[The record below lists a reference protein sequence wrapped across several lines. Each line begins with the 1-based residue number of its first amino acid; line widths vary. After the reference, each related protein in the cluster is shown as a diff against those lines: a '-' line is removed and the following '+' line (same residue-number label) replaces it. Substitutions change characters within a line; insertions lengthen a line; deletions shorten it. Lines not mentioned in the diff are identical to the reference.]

1 MKKILIVDDEP
12 VSLMMTEH
20 ILSTSYQTITAASGE
35 EAIPLYEKEHPQ
47 MVLSDLRMPGISGLE
62 LQSTLE
68 KKYNMQIPFMFMTA
82 DHDDDIESKGFENGA
97 MDFIRKPFR
106 SDVLLRRVDNI
117 LQTVEKLHILKSA
130 AQTDQ
135 LTGLLNK
142 TSAAQEIGFLTR
154 SAEGVLMI
162 VDLDSFKLVNDL
174 YGHSAGDEILIAFA
188 DIIKRAV
195 RSSDIVG
202 RIGGDE
208 FITFCLNVTDDSVL
222 AEKSRFIN
230 EQLVSEAR
238 RILGED
244 MNIPLG
250 ASLGCVYAPEEGGD
264 YNELFKKAD
273 KALYFVKQN
282 GKHGYNVYRNEESEV
297 NAENGQTSDI
307 QNIITIFSERNL
319 GKGALVLPTEKFR
332 LLFQFLIRINKNYS
346 PSVWIVLF
354 TLTDKEGNKPPC
366 EEFMET
372 LSSSLRQ
379 SDLITQSGKNQVVLL
394 LMKMESYDIA
404 SVIDRIMENWK
415 GNDKSAQ
422 TEITYEL
429 DVLK

>member
-20 ILSTSYQTITAASGE
+20 ILSTAYQTFTASSGE
-35 EAIPLYEKEHPQ
+35 EAITLYEKERPE
-47 MVLSDLRMPGISGLE
+47 MILSDLRMPGISGME
-62 LQSTLE
+62 LQSRLE
-68 KKYNMQIPFMFMTA
+68 AKYNTQIPFMFMTA
-82 DHDDDIESKGFENGA
+82 DHDEDVESKGFENGA

-142 TSAAQEIGFLTR
+142 TSSAKEIGFLTR

-162 VDLDSFKLVNDL
+162 VDLDSFKLVNDI
-174 YGHSAGDEILIAFA
+174 YGHSAGDEILISFS
-188 DIIKRAV
+188 DILRRAV
-195 RSSDIVG
+195 RSNDIVG

-208 FITFCLNVTDDSVL
+208 FITFCLNISDDSVI

-230 EQLVSEAR
+230 EQLTAEAK

-250 ASLGCVYAPEEGGD
+250 ASLGCVYAPEEGID

-282 GKHGYNVYRNEESEV
+282 GKHGYNVFRNEE
-297 NAENGQTSDI
+297 AEESTESGQVSDI
-307 QNIITIFSERNL
+307 QNIIKIFSERNIA
-319 GKGALVLPTEKFR
+319 KGALVLPTEKFR
-332 LLFQFLIRINKNYS
+332 LLFQFLVRINKNYS
-346 PSVWIVLF
+346 PNVWILLF
-354 TLTDKEGNKPPC
+354 TLNDNEGNTPPC
-366 EEFMET
+366 EEFIET
-372 LSSSLRQ
+372 LRLSLRQ
-379 SDLITQSGKNQVVLL
+379 SDLITQSGKNQVVVLL
-394 LMKMESYDIA
+394 LKIESFNI
-404 SVIDRIMENWK
+404 SPVIDRIMANWNK
-415 GNDKSAQ
+415 NDVSARSLV
-422 TEITYEL
+422 TYEIDL
-429 DVLK
+429 LK